1 MVDYEIYEFR
11 GSYLSFV
18 GEKWQ
23 NLPFLGR
30 TRTLVPVPKVGTGTH
45 GQRQS
50 GTDTHSQKRVG
61 TGTDQSGTGT
71 DASSSP
77 DFCTLELLSPISV
90 HR

>member
-1 MVDYEIYEFR
+1 MNC
-11 GSYLSFV
+11 LSFV

-50 GTDTHSQKRVG
+50 GINTNQSGTGTHSQKRVG
-61 TGTDQSGTGT
+61 TGTNQSGIGT
-71 DASSSP
+71 DASHSP
-77 DFCTLELLSPISV
+77 DFCTLALLSPKFV